1 MPKAIVIT
9 IDQLGARYLSPYGNT
24 WNPTPGFD
32 NLAASGMTAEYCL
45 SSSTCPEASMQSL
58 LTGQHP
64 MASKPQT
71 SLLQNIAELGQS
83 SLLIQDGDSISG
95 MDCCQDFSEIKSIP
109 APIVSEMAE
118 SLEYTACAQFVSLV
132 MKELEQ
138 GITHD
143 LTWIHYSSLG
153 VLWDAPLPYRE
164 QFFGDED
171 PAVANLT
178 EPPTGPLLDPD
189 DPDEIMQVVHA
200 YAAQISVLDACLALL
215 IDQIEHI
222 ANTLDEPTLLL
233 ITSPRSQA
241 LGHHGGVGYHHSEP
255 ATDQL
260 HVPLFITKLVPQN
273 SDIMPAPLSRNSE
286 LLQPECV
293 FATLSHWMTGQNPDC
308 ILSSHRSQLRNLEFP
323 SHTAAPPARQFTLSR
338 FANGMLGLQSP
349 AWFSTTNLNGGTR
362 LFVKPDD
369 RWESNEI
376 ADRRQDI
383 VEEFEALF
391 ESPIKLLTQPI
402 DLPASLQKQ
411 G

>member
-1 MPKAIVIT
+1 MPKAIVVT
-9 IDQLGARYLSPYGNT
+9 IDQLGARFLSPYGNT

-45 SSSTCPEASMQSL
+45 SSSTCPEASMRSL
-58 LTGQHP
+58 LTGQHA
-64 MASKPQT
+64 MASEPQKSLLQDLAELGQT
-71 SLLQNIAELGQS
+71 SLL
-83 SLLIQDGDSISG
+83 IQEGDSLSG
-95 MDCCQDFSEIKSIP
+95 MDCCQGFSEIKSIP

-138 GITHD
+138 GITQD

-153 VLWDAPLPYRE
+153 VQWDAPLPYRE

-171 PAVANLT
+171 PAVADMT

-189 DPDEIMQVVHA
+189 DPDEILQVVHA
-200 YAAQISVLDACLALL
+200 YAAQVSVLDACLALL
-215 IDQIEHI
+215 IEQIQQL
-222 ANTLDEPTLLL
+222 ANTFDEPTLLL
-233 ITSPRSQA
+233 VTSPRSQA
-241 LGHHGGVGYHHSEP
+241 LGHQGGVGYHHSEP

-260 HVPLFITKLVPQN
+260 HVPLFVTKLIPKH
-273 SDIMPAPLSRNSE
+273 SDIVPTPLSRNSE

-293 FATLSHWMTGQNPDC
+293 YATLSHWMTGRNPDC
-308 ILSSHRSQLRNLEFP
+308 MVSSHRSQLQNLEYP
-323 SHTAAPPARQFTLSR
+323 GHNPTPLACQFTLSR

-349 AWFSTTNLNGGTR
+349 AWFCITNSDGSIR
-362 LFVKPDD
+362 LYVKPDD

-383 VEEFEALF
+383 AEEFEALF
-391 ESPIKLLTQPI
+391 ESPMKLLTQSV
-402 DLPASLQKQ
+402 DLPDTLQKQ